1 MSFSKRPFRSP
12 PMRSTAAVLAV
23 GQRVFVSRLADG
35 PAFVALTDDTGKNAV
50 ASLADG
56 TEVEIRAW
64 RPLGSDGTRYSV
76 RSTADGVEGWLASAN
91 LRGTLVPVLP
101 PPSTAPARAVSAP
114 DPDPPRYFGQR
125 GSYSPGSPPSPVPAP
140 ATTSAAP
147 VRTRQSE
154 DDGRQFGQRGSYSP
168 VSPPSPV
175 PAPAVTSPAPARTRP
190 SEDTGRRFGNRSN
203 Y

>member
-12 PMRSTAAVLAV
+12 PVRSTAAVLAV
-23 GQRVFVSRLADG
+23 GQRVFVASLADG

-64 RPLGSDGTRYSV
+64 RPAGSDGTRYSV
-76 RSTADGVEGWLASAN
+76 RSIADGVEGWLASGN

-101 PPSTAPARAVSAP
+101 PPSTAPARAVSVP

-125 GSYSPGSPPSPVPAP
+125 GSYSPVSPSPA
-140 ATTSAAP
+140 
-147 VRTRQSE
+147 
-154 DDGRQFGQRGSYSP
+154 
-168 VSPPSPV
+168 V
-175 PAPAVTSPAPARTRP
+175 PAPAVTSAAPVRTRP

>member
-1 MSFSKRPFRSP
+1 MSFSKRPVRSP
-12 PMRSTAAVLAV
+12 PRRSTAAVLAV
-23 GQRVFVSRLADG
+23 GQRVFVARWADG

-64 RPLGSDGTRYSV
+64 RPAGSDGTRYSV
-76 RSTADGVEGWLASAN
+76 RSTADGVEGWLASGH

-101 PPSTAPARAVSAP
+101 PSTTAPAQALSAP
-114 DPDPPRYFGQR
+114 DEDPPRYFGQR
-125 GSYSPGSPPSPVPAP
+125 GSYSPVSPPPAVPVPAP
-140 ATTSAAP
+140 AATSAAP
-147 VRTRQSE
+147 VRS
-154 DDGRQFGQRGSYSP
+154 
-168 VSPPSPV
+168 
-175 PAPAVTSPAPARTRP
+175 RP